1 MREVNISTIK
11 IVLHDAAS
19 VNAWC
24 EVLNCNE
31 KELLSAIAVIGDS
44 AKAVDEYLEMHNKK
58 EINKVCID
66 GE

>member
-24 EVLNCNE
+24 EVLSCSE
-31 KELLSAIAVIGDS
+31 KELLSAIAVMGDS
-44 AKAVDEYLEMHNKK
+44 AKAVDEYLEKHHKK
-58 EINKVCID
+58 EIKY
-66 GE
+66 